1 MREALEAR
9 SGLSPEQI
17 DTLCAFGQALI
28 EKNKVMNLTAITEP
42 QAVAELHFLDC
53 IALLRA
59 EDFFGKRVIDIGCGA
74 GFPGVP
80 LKIAE
85 PSIELTLLD
94 SLAKRMTWLR
104 EILPQLGVEAEVV
117 TARAEEFVQT
127 RREQYDIATS
137 RAVAR
142 LNILAELCLP
152 YVKVGGAFL
161 AMKGALAGEEME
173 EAKRAVALLGG
184 MIEQVYEYPF
194 RTRCIR
200 LLSSAKSGPRRRNT
214 PARSRKSK
222 KVRCRPASARQEG
235 AGRMDIL
242 SLCRRMVMLF
252 FCMACGFCAAKGGVM
267 DTQSNKKLS
276 ALVVNVA
283 NPMQILASALTGER
297 LLSTGQTL
305 RLAGLI
311 ALIYLALIALSFPAV
326 RLLRVRDAERG
337 LYRFMFIFS
346 NTGFLGYPVVES
358 LLGSGAA
365 FYVTIFVLFFQL
377 FCWSYGASLMRG
389 AARFRFQWK
398 VLRQP
403 CVAASLA
410 AFAVYLS
417 GWQPPALLHQTV
429 KYVGDITSPVV
440 MLIVGCSL
448 AQMRFK
454 QIFGSWRIYA
464 LSALKLAA
472 VPLLAYAVLRH
483 VLTNEFALCVLTVL
497 LCMPI
502 ATNTTI
508 LSYQYGADETAASS
522 GVFVSTLLSLLT
534 IPLMMKLLFGT

>member
-59 EDFFGKRVIDIGCGA
+59 EDFSGKRVIDIGCGA

-184 MIEQVYEYPF
+184 TIERVYEYP
-194 RTRCIR
+194 I
-200 LLSSAKSGPRRRNT
+200 
-214 PARSRKSK
+214 
-222 KVRCRPASARQEG
+222 Q
-235 AGRMDIL
+235 D
-242 SLCRRMVMLF
+242 
-252 FCMACGFCAAKGGVM
+252 
-267 DTQSNKKLS
+267 
-276 ALVVNVA
+276 
-283 NPMQILASALTGER
+283 
-297 LLSTGQTL
+297 
-305 RLAGLI
+305 
-311 ALIYLALIALSFPAV
+311 AV
-326 RLLRVRDAERG
+326 H
-337 LYRFMFIFS
+337 
-346 NTGFLGYPVVES
+346 
-358 LLGSGAA
+358 
-365 FYVTIFVLFFQL
+365 
-377 FCWSYGASLMRG
+377 
-389 AARFRFQWK
+389 K
-398 VLRQP
+398 
-403 CVAASLA
+403 
-410 AFAVYLS
+410 AVD
-417 GWQPPALLHQTV
+417 P
-429 KYVGDITSPVV
+429 
-440 MLIVGCSL
+440 
-448 AQMRFK
+448 
-454 QIFGSWRIYA
+454 
-464 LSALKLAA
+464 
-472 VPLLAYAVLRH
+472 
-483 VLTNEFALCVLTVL
+483 
-497 LCMPI
+497 
-502 ATNTTI
+502 
-508 LSYQYGADETAASS
+508 
-522 GVFVSTLLSLLT
+522 
-534 IPLMMKLLFGT
+534 